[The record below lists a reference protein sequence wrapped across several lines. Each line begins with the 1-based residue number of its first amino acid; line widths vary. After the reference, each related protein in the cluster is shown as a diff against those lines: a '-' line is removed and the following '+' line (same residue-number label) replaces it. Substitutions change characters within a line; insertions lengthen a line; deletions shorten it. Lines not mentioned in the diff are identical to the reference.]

1 MFPPSVCTE
10 PSRLASFFIQ
20 FCQISSKFYKSTPQ
34 QYLNMTEYRDQDA
47 FQGKR
52 CNLFLSERDSWCL
65 DELVRIGVIKRW
77 PNANRSTL
85 VRGLINALYSAYLE
99 SALHDDDCDLDER
112 TEHFGRLLE
121 EAMKTMPSLKLP
133 HARASTNPI
142 PATAESATPS
152 SPTEGGAA

>member
-1 MFPPSVCTE
+1 MVPPSVCTE

-20 FCQISSKFYKSTPQ
+20 LCQISSKFYKITPQ
-34 QYLNMTEYRDQDA
+34 QHLNMTEYRDQDA

-65 DELVRIGVIKRW
+65 DEIVRIGVIKRW

-85 VRGLINALYSAYLE
+85 VRALINALYSAY
-99 SALHDDDCDLDER
+99 DDNCQLDDQ

-121 EAMKTMPSLKLP
+121 KAMITLPSLKLP
-133 HARASTNPI
+133 HAKASTSTM

-152 SPTEGGAA
+152 LPTEGGGA